1 MYLSGLSNFVQVLVP
16 ILKIYLRLIPEKL
29 VELSNLIKMKTISRI
44 RSKCKLFIES
54 DQNANYFS
62 NLIKYKYVGS
72 SFSKIYSLAPAR
84 VQLNYCYTRECQ
96 GTKQFRRV
104 ISHSRVLMQ
113 GIFIPVCSVPVPV
126 RTVCQVYF
134 CVIMYGLFIS
144 DAFYDFVLPKPKQ
157 WTLKYRGGL
166 AAGVHEHQEVKTK
179 RTNSATKMMY
189 IAVVGHALV
198 GQYRVFWHS
207 SSQGYF

>member
-29 VELSNLIKMKTISRI
+29 VELSNLIKMQTIYQI
-44 RSKCKLFIES
+44 WSKCK
-54 DQNANYFS
+54 Q
-62 NLIKYKYVGS
+62 VGS
-72 SFSKIYSLAPAR
+72 SYAKIYSLAPAR

-113 GIFIPVCSVPVPV
+113 GLFIPLGLSCSSAGHVCSVPVPV

-144 DAFYDFVLPKPKQ
+144 DAFYDFVLAKPKQ
-157 WTLKYRGGL
+157 W
-166 AAGVHEHQEVKTK
+166 AAWEHWNTEAAWQQVFTNTK
-179 RTNSATKMMY
+179 RLKPKGPFQRQKWCT
-189 IAVVGHALV
+189 LP
-198 GQYRVFWHS
+198 
-207 SSQGYF
+207 